1 MITPPF
7 DQKQF
12 QNKVKLFEAIIQHS
26 QDGIIVFNDKF
37 EAIFANEAFGEM
49 VEMDPLDVRGVSLSS
64 FIPEGK
70 RINHEKLVV
79 NFSHSK
85 NEQQRLDE
93 WRAIQCCRSDGTLF
107 PARIIINKY
116 HISNRVIFIVSLRD
130 MTQVLHFEQETSKAE
145 FAQFQ
150 AEQRKRCLVRV
161 LRLNLEKTIKDI
173 SNEAQKITIQS
184 EDEQTQTVIKTI
196 RDKSHKASSIIQKAI
211 VLVSK
216 RANDYDRSSVD
227 HTLFGSVER
236 IRMIM
241 DECAR
246 EKNLTLTWDIPTIVK
261 NYQPQNAQIIE
272 QIIYNILD
280 DAISNASAGQIQF
293 AIKQIYED
301 PQRQVVM
308 DMQCTNSRFGISQ
321 TLLNEVLKAPSFSK
335 IPRDTNLKFDGMCLR
350 LAQYLTEQSKGLFHI
365 NSHPV
370 EGTQVFVKLK
380 GVLK

>member
-1 MITPPF
+1 MITPPV

-37 EAIFANEAFGEM
+37 DAIFANEAFGEL
-49 VEMDPLDVRGVSLSS
+49 VEMDPSEIRGVSLSC
-64 FIPEGK
+64 FIPEAK
-70 RINHEKLVV
+70 RIYHEKLVL
-79 NFSHSK
+79 NFSQSK

-116 HISNRVIFIVSLRD
+116 HVSNRLIFIVSLRD
-130 MTQVLHFEQETSKAE
+130 MTQVLHFEQDTNRAE

-150 AEQRKRCLVRV
+150 AEQRKRCLVKV
-161 LRLNLEKTIKDI
+161 LRFNLDKTIKDI
-173 SNEAQKITIQS
+173 GHESQKITIQS
-184 EDEQTQTVIKTI
+184 LDEQTQTVIKTI
-196 RDKSHKASSIIQKAI
+196 RDKSQEISSIIQKAI
-211 VLVSK
+211 ILISK
-216 RANDYDRSSVD
+216 NTHDYDLPLVDRS
-227 HTLFGSVER
+227 LFGSLER
-236 IRMIM
+236 IRMVM
-241 DECAR
+241 DEYAR
-246 EKNLTLTWDIPTIVK
+246 EKNLTLIWDIPNVVK

-272 QIIYNILD
+272 QVIYNILD

-350 LAQYLTEQSKGLFHI
+350 LAQFLTEQSKGLFHI

-380 GVLK
+380 GLLK